1 MPRNS
6 SLMSTELAKKYN
18 WKELEVSDELCE
30 IGKSLDEAVKLTGAI
45 ELYQNTVDIRT
56 KLYHALSLQ
65 KKGPSEEGL
74 GALDKG
80 EERVSNRAA
89 IASSAADTQGITG
102 VHKDKMIAE
111 AVQKERLILEDKA
124 KKQQL
129 EMEQKLQE
137 STRQLELAEK
147 SKKDSE
153 DKCTLAN
160 AAAEH
165 QDAQLQSEQ
174 AATRSRVK
182 AAEDAKTA
190 LQDTLKRMKRKHQ
203 DGEQL
208 EDDDFGDVQ
217 VVKRKKT
224 DELREERLQKAID
237 KAGDEDKGREEFEI
251 AEGKREEKREA
262 AAEKRQKKKEEGF
275 KEQFL
280 PELNRELKT
289 EREKVVAL
297 ESTLTE
303 LQEELTHQS
312 HSSSGKKKE
321 SKKELKALKTVL
333 EETKDLLDTKEND
346 FKVAKM
352 VIRELIKVHG
362 VDKDLVRSINN
373 AINEKLQVQA
383 DAGLVAPQ
391 EEGGKGQEEQQVETE
406 EEEEEEE

>member
-1 MPRNS
+1 
-6 SLMSTELAKKYN
+6 
-18 WKELEVSDELCE
+18 
-30 IGKSLDEAVKLTGAI
+30 
-45 ELYQNTVDIRT
+45 
-56 KLYHALSLQ
+56 
-65 KKGPSEEGL
+65 
-74 GALDKG
+74 
-80 EERVSNRAA
+80 
-89 IASSAADTQGITG
+89 
-102 VHKDKMIAE
+102 
-111 AVQKERLILEDKA
+111 
-124 KKQQL
+124 
-129 EMEQKLQE
+129 
-137 STRQLELAEK
+137 
-147 SKKDSE
+147 
-153 DKCTLAN
+153 
-160 AAAEH
+160 
-165 QDAQLQSEQ
+165 
-174 AATRSRVK
+174 
-182 AAEDAKTA
+182 
-190 LQDTLKRMKRKHQ
+190 MKRKHQ

-391 EEGGKGQEEQQVETE
+391 EEGGEGQEEQQVETE